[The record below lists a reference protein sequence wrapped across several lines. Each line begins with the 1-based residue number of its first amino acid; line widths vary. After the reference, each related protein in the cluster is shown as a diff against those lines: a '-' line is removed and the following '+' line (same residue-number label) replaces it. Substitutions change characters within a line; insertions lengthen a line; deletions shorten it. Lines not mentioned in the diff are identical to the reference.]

1 MELGFKNFEQVFLLK
16 LIFIK
21 ILDNDMNA
29 EQFILGER
37 LMFFY
42 VCFYAWNTSSTPWA
56 AKISPRCGKLLA
68 WGNYTWNKI
77 YTYYYCL
84 RYDSIFLTYQVTNQ
98 SVEIEQIPM

>member
-42 VCFYAWNTSSTPWA
+42 VCFYA
-56 AKISPRCGKLLA
+56 
-68 WGNYTWNKI
+68 
-77 YTYYYCL
+77 
-84 RYDSIFLTYQVTNQ
+84 
-98 SVEIEQIPM
+98 